1 MATERLRKGR
11 LIGIDRIAGA
21 AAGLAVRG
29 ERVPPQTFTTGCYHL
44 SRPEH
49 SKMSHELPHADLVV
63 RNIAQVSTLRGERPR
78 LGAAMRDL
86 GIISNAAV
94 AADRGR
100 IVFVG
105 PDADLDSGVSIRPNA
120 VEIDARGASVIPGF
134 VDAHTHLAYAG
145 DRDDEIRARL
155 AGATYEEISSKGGG
169 IVKTVAATRAVSLE
183 GLTALVR
190 GRLDR
195 LLSLGTTTAEVK
207 SGYGLSVEAE
217 RTSLQ
222 AISAAAV
229 DHPVRVVRTYL
240 GAHEVPLDRRADREA
255 YIAEMIDE
263 AIPEIARLGLAEFA
277 DVFCERGVFTTDESR
292 RILTAATVAGLAL
305 RIHADE
311 FSDQGGAALAADLKA
326 RSADHL
332 IQVSDDGITAMAR
345 AGVVATLMPAASF
358 FLKLGKFAPA
368 RKLIDA
374 GVAIALGSD
383 TNPGGGL
390 SSSMPFAMTLA
401 CFGMG
406 LSLEEALTAATIG
419 SAMSVGLENE
429 VGSIEVGKR
438 ADLLILNSDR
448 LLDLVRLGKNPV
460 ARVIANGL
468 LVRD

>member
-1 MATERLRKGR
+1 
-11 LIGIDRIAGA
+11 
-21 AAGLAVRG
+21 
-29 ERVPPQTFTTGCYHL
+29 
-44 SRPEH
+44 
-49 SKMSHELPHADLVV
+49 MSHELPQADLVV
-63 RNIAQVSTLRGERPR
+63 RNIGQLATLRGDRPR
-78 LGAAMRDL
+78 LGPALRDL
-86 GIISNAAV
+86 GILRQAAV

-100 IVFVG
+100 IVYAG
-105 PDADLDSGVSIRPNA
+105 LDADLGPSVRTRPDL
-120 VEIDARGASVIPGF
+120 VEIDARGAAVIPGF

-169 IVKTVAATRAVSLE
+169 IVKTVAATRAVSLAD
-183 GLTALVR
+183 LTALVR
-190 GRLDR
+190 ARLDR

-207 SGYGLSVEAE
+207 SGYGLSLEAE

-222 AISAAAV
+222 AITAAAA
-229 DHPVRVVRTYL
+229 DHPVRVARTYL
-240 GAHEVPLDRRADREA
+240 GAHEVPLDRRGDREA
-255 YIAEMIDE
+255 YINEMIDV
-263 AIPEIARLGLAEFA
+263 AIPEIARLRLAEFA

-292 RILTAATVAGLAL
+292 RILKAASAAGLAL

-311 FSDQGGAALAADLKA
+311 FSDQGGAALAAELNA

-332 IQVSDDGITAMAR
+332 IQVSDEGIAAMAR

-368 RKLIDA
+368 RKMIDA

-406 LSLEEALTAATIG
+406 LSLEEALSAATIG
-419 SAMSVGLENE
+419 GATSVGLEDE
-429 VGSIEVGKR
+429 LGSIEAGKR
-438 ADLLILNSDR
+438 ADLAILHSDR
-448 LLDLVRLGKNPV
+448 LLDLVRLGENPV
-460 ARVIANGL
+460 ARVIANGRVIRL
-468 LVRD
+468 